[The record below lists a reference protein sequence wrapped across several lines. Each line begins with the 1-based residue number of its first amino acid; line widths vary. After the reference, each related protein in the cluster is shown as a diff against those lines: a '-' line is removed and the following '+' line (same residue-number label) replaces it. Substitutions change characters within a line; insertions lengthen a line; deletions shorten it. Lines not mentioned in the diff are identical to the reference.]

1 LENNFDRELY
11 LFLVPDDNGIK
22 QLHFTMKETRYRRYT
37 AFGVYLF
44 LTAPILI
51 IGGISTAL
59 LTETKEEF
67 ELIYPVVFLGGLNSM
82 ALISLVG
89 TVFRFI
95 ELRKYGGT
103 IVNRSSFSKRKK
115 IVPKK
120 SVYVVVA
127 IILFFSSFVILT
139 TGAKLFKSI
148 FVLIE

>member
-1 LENNFDRELY
+1 
-11 LFLVPDDNGIK
+11 
-22 QLHFTMKETRYRRYT
+22 
-37 AFGVYLF
+37 LF